1 MNAVQALFEAP
12 QALPSI
18 ALRDY
23 QAECLQTILAEEQGG
38 VRRQLV
44 VLPTGAGKTILF
56 AALID
61 RLLAERGG
69 RALILAHRDE
79 LIGQAADKFRR
90 VAGDRWSIGVVK
102 AERNECDRQVLVGS
116 IQTLARAQRLRQ
128 LPLDELTIVVA
139 DECHHSA
146 ARTWREVLR
155 ACGCWDPTGPL
166 LVGVTATPD
175 RADERTIAEVVFE
188 KLVYSQSIVDLIDA
202 GYLCDVEARTVHIA
216 ADLSTVHS
224 RGGDLDAGE
233 LSRALLHA
241 NAPARVL
248 EAYSQFG
255 MGRKAICFTPGVKL
269 AYDMA
274 ALFSAAGIPA
284 AAADGTTAPEVR
296 RQVLSQFARGEI
308 SVLCN
313 DSLWTEGF
321 DEPSVD
327 CIILARPTKSRALY
341 TQMLGRGL
349 RLFPGK
355 TNCLVLDLAGNAGRH
370 DVASVPEIFG
380 LSACEDTSS
389 IQDAVKRQKV
399 VDAATARDRV
409 RDLEAARLVSE
420 TISLFRRRGLHW
432 VAVHTDKAA
441 YMALDLGDHRLLK
454 VGEAPGGWC
463 QILNEAGRRPTLLA
477 SGLTQQQAW
486 RSAEEYAR
494 LYGKAWAVR
503 PRPAWRAQP
512 ASPAT
517 RVYARALG
525 IHLPAGC
532 TRGEAADAILTHHAI
547 HGIQP
552 PKSPPR

>member
-1 MNAVQALFEAP
+1 MSAVLQQPLLDVASLTP
-12 QALPSI
+12 TI

-23 QAECLQTILAEEQGG
+23 QAACLQTILDEERAG

-102 AERNECDRQVLVGS
+102 AERNELDRQVLVGS
-116 IQTLARAQRLRQ
+116 IQTLARAHRMRQ
-128 LPLDELTIVVA
+128 LPTGELTIVVA

-146 ARTWREVLR
+146 AHTWRQVLR
-155 ACGCWDPTGPL
+155 HCGCWDPDGPL

-175 RADERTIAEVVFE
+175 RADARTIAAVVFE
-188 KLVYSQSIVDLIDA
+188 KLVYSQTIVDLIDA

-216 ADLSTVHS
+216 ADLSKIKS

-233 LSRALLHA
+233 LSRALLYA

-248 EAYSQFG
+248 EAYQQFAQ
-255 MGRKAICFTPGVKL
+255 GRKAMAFTPGVRL

-274 ALFSAAGIPA
+274 ATFAAAGIPA
-284 AAADGTTAPEVR
+284 AAADGTTTPEVR
-296 RQVLSQFARGEI
+296 RAVLAQFARGEI

-355 TNCLVLDLAGNAGRH
+355 KNCLVLDLAGNAGRH

-380 LSACEDTSS
+380 LAASPDTES
-389 IQDAVKRQKV
+389 IQDAVKRQK
-399 VDAATARDRV
+399 AAESAAARQRV
-409 RDLEAARLVSE
+409 RDLEEARLVSE

-432 VAVHTDKAA
+432 IPVRTDTAS
-441 YMALDLGDHRLLK
+441 YMVLDLGDRRLLK
-454 VGEAPGGWC
+454 VGEAPAGWC
-463 QILNEAGRRPTLLA
+463 LVLNEAARRPSLLA
-477 SGLTQQQAW
+477 RGLTQQQAW
-486 RSAEEYAR
+486 RAAEEYAR
-494 LYGKAWAVR
+494 LHGRPWAIR
-503 PRPAWRAQP
+503 QSQEKRAL
-512 ASPAT
+512 AVSAAT

-525 IHLPAGC
+525 VTLPAGC
-532 TRGEAADAILTHHAI
+532 TRGEASDAILTHHAL

-552 PKSPPR
+552 PR